1 MKIVLTGGGTGGHF
15 YPLIAVAEAL
25 HEVQKETKL
34 VDLQIY
40 YLADQPYNEGLL
52 FDNGIIFKKISAGK
66 MRRYFSLLNV
76 FDFFKTIWGV
86 FGTFFTMYSIY
97 PDVVFSK
104 GGYVSYPV
112 LFAARFLRIPVI
124 IHESDTVPG
133 RTNAWA
139 ASFAERI
146 AVSYPE
152 AVTAAAFAK
161 YKAKVAYTGQPVRK
175 EIMLPLDR
183 GADEFLQL
191 EPNVPV
197 ILILGGSQG
206 SSLINEVILDA
217 LPRLIENYQIIHQ
230 TGKRNIDYV
239 RRTSEVVLRPS
250 RHKTRYRAF
259 EYLNDLAMRMSAG
272 AADLVISRAGSTI
285 FELALWGKPSIIIPI
300 GDSQGDHQRQN
311 AFSYARAGACEV
323 IEESN
328 LSPNILESE
337 IHRLTSLPEQL
348 KKMSASAHSFSRLDA
363 AHTIA
368 TELVRIG
375 IAHEQ

>member
-25 HEVQKETKL
+25 HEVQKESKL
-34 VDLQIY
+34 VDMQIF

-66 MRRYFSLLNV
+66 LRRYFSLLNIIDV
-76 FDFFKTIWGV
+76 FKTAWGV
-86 FGTFFTMYSIY
+86 LGTFFTMYSIY

-112 LFAARFLRIPVI
+112 LFAARLLRIPVI

-133 RTNAWA
+133 RTNQWA

-146 AVSYPE
+146 AISYPE
-152 AVTAAAFAK
+152 AAAHFSK
-161 YKAKVAYTGQPVRK
+161 HKEKVAYTGQPVRK
-175 EIMLPLDR
+175 EITVPLER

-197 ILILGGSQG
+197 ILIIGGSQG
-206 SSLINEVILDA
+206 SSLINEVLLDA
-217 LPRLIENYQIIHQ
+217 LPRLVDEFQIIHQ

-239 RRTSEVVLRPS
+239 RRTSEVVLRQS

-300 GDSQGDHQRQN
+300 ADSQGDHQRQN

-337 IHRLTSLPEQL
+337 IRRLTSLPDQL
-348 KKMSASAHSFSRLDA
+348 NKMSLSAKAFSRSDA

-368 TELVRIG
+368 TELVRI
-375 IAHEQ
+375 AVSHEQ